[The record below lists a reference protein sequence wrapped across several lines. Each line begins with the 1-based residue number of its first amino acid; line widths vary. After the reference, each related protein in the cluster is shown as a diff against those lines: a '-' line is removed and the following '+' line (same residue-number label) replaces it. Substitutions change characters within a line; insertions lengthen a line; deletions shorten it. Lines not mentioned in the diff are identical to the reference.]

1 MVKLSYFVKCL
12 REWYEACD
20 SRGIDHHDRIE
31 KLLAMDEL
39 LTRDVDFSSFP
50 PPGVYI
56 KGIPIVTCEGIL
68 VNNCHK
74 LSLYQALENGY
85 NYRAF
90 STLNV
95 ENVFGDMTSMEYSG
109 LGCLKSM
116 DIFCLMSHSLQ
127 LTCHLLDPTRKFV
140 CEQ

>member
-1 MVKLSYFVKCL
+1 MVKSSYSVKCL

-20 SRGIDHHDRIE
+20 SRGIDPHDSIE
-31 KLLAMDEL
+31 KVFAMDEL

-50 PPGVYI
+50 PPGAYI
-56 KGIPIVTCEGIL
+56 KGIPIVTYEGIL
-68 VNNCHK
+68 VNNCHR
-74 LSLYQALENGY
+74 LNLYQVLKNGY
-85 NYRAF
+85 NHRAF

-95 ENVFGDMTSMEYSG
+95 ENFFGDMTSMEYSG

-127 LTCHLLDPTRKFV
+127 LTCHRLDPTRQFV
-140 CEQ
+140 SVQ